1 MVLENVLV
9 FMSYVRFLNDASRI
23 DKYVCSISIK
33 WLIIYKLSLLNIFK
47 TVFSKRALAE
57 WSLSMK
63 NTTK

>member
-33 WLIIYKLSLLNIFK
+33 VTDNLQVKFVEYI
-47 TVFSKRALAE
+47 
-57 WSLSMK
+57 
-63 NTTK
+63 